1 MKNKVFI
8 IAEAGVNHN
17 GSIKKAIR
25 LVDIAA
31 NAGADAVKF
40 QIINAAELITK
51 RAKKADYQ
59 KVNSKRNE
67 TQYEMI
73 KKLELNWKVVHPI
86 LINRCH
92 KKKVIFMTSAFDIKG
107 LNEIRKLGIN
117 FYKVPSGEI
126 NNIPYLKHLG
136 SFNKK
141 TFLSTG
147 MSTISEIDLAVK
159 TLLNSGLSK
168 KKLVILHCNSAYPT
182 PYSDANLNVIKI
194 LASRYKVPIGF
205 SDHTLGIEAPIAA
218 VALGAKV
225 IEKHFTISKQLKGP
239 DHTSSLEP
247 QELNA
252 MVKSIRNIENAL
264 GRGKKI
270 VTHSEG
276 INKRHVRKSIV
287 ALKEIEAGEIFSEK
301 NITLKRPGTGLQPIH
316 WYKIIGKKSKRNY
329 KTDDF
334 IND

>member
-40 QIINAAELITK
+40 QITNAELITK

-168 KKLVILHCNSAYPT
+168 KKLIILHCNSAYPT
-182 PYSDANLNVIKI
+182 PYRDVNLNVIKI

-205 SDHTLGIEAPIAA
+205 SDHTLGIEAPVAA

-264 GRGKKI
+264 GKDKKI
-270 VTHSEG
+270 VTKSER

-287 ALKEIEAGEIFSEK
+287 ALKEIDKGEIFSEK

>member
-31 NAGADAVKF
+31 SSGADAVKF
-40 QIINAAELITK
+40 QITNAELITK

-59 KVNSKRNE
+59 KDNRKRSE

-73 KKLELNWKVVHPI
+73 KKLELNWRVVHPI
-86 LINRCH
+86 LINRC
-92 KKKVIFMTSAFDIKG
+92 KKKKIIFMTSAFDTKG
-107 LNEIRKLGIN
+107 LYEIRKLGIN
-117 FYKVPSGEI
+117 FYKIPSGEI

-141 TFLSTG
+141 TFLSSG

-159 TLLNSGLSK
+159 TLLSSGLSK
-168 KKLVILHCNSAYPT
+168 KKLVVLHCNSAYPT
-182 PYSDANLNVIKI
+182 PYSDANLNAIKI
-194 LASRYKVPIGF
+194 LFNRYKVATGF

-225 IEKHFTISKQLKGP
+225 IEKHFTISKKLKGP
-239 DHTSSLEP
+239 DHASSLEP
-247 QELNA
+247 KELNE

-264 GRGKKI
+264 GKNKKF
-270 VTHSEG
+270 VTKSEK
-276 INKRHVRKSIV
+276 INKRYVRKSIV
-287 ALKEIEAGEIFSEK
+287 ALKKIDKGEIFSEK
-301 NITLKRPGTGLQPIH
+301 NITLKRPGTGLQPIY
-316 WYKIIGKKSKRNY
+316 WYKIIGKKSKKNY
-329 KTDDF
+329 KIDDF
-334 IND
+334 ING